1 MVSIVIPVYQISGFI
16 ERCIRSVMAQT
27 YTDIECVIVDDGS
40 GDDSIVKC
48 EHLIEEYK
56 GPVRF
61 KILHH
66 SENRGLSAARNTGTD
81 TARGEYVYYLDG
93 DDEITPDCIEKLVL
107 IAQEHP
113 EAEMIQGN
121 SVMIPNDR
129 RFRVHVDRRMPNYLS
144 SNGEIVRYY
153 HKHWIPT
160 SAWNKLI
167 KRSFMKENDL
177 AFKEGLVYEDLHWM
191 FFVMKH
197 IENIR
202 TCKDVT
208 YHYYVRPDSI
218 VKATDKDTLGKSYS
232 MIYGDILNELTPGC
246 EREELNCYVE
256 GFCRCYL
263 NYAKETPEFV
273 NLYRQYHGLTK
284 KYDCRL
290 SRLKLSIVAML
301 DKMPF
306 GLVLLQW
313 MKDVKT
319 ALDS

>member
-1 MVSIVIPVYQISGFI
+1 MVSIVIPVYQISDYI
-16 ERCIRSVMAQT
+16 ERSIRSVMAQS
-27 YTDIECVIVDDGS
+27 YFDIECIIVDDGT
-40 GDDSIVKC
+40 GDDSIEKC
-48 EHLIEEYK
+48 ERLVKGYDGPIRFLIIRHE
-56 GPVRF
+56 V
-61 KILHH
+61 
-66 SENRGLSAARNTGTD
+66 NMGLSAARNTGIDVATGD
-81 TARGEYVYYLDG
+81 YIYFLDG

-107 IAQEHP
+107 IAREHP
-113 EAEMIQGN
+113 DVEMIQGN
-121 SVMIPNDR
+121 SVMIPNDKR
-129 RFRVHVDRRMPNYLS
+129 IRVHVDRRMPEQLS

-167 KRSFMKENDL
+167 KRSFLKDSDL
-177 AFKEGLVYEDLHWM
+177 VFKEGLVYEDLHWM

-202 TCKDVT
+202 ICKDVT

-232 MIYGDILNELTPGC
+232 MIYGDILNGLTLRR

-263 NYAKETPEFV
+263 NYGQEMPEFS
-273 NLYRQYHGLTK
+273 NLYRQYLKLTK
-284 KYDCRL
+284 KYDCQA
-290 SRLKLSIVAML
+290 SRAKLSTVAL
-301 DKMPF
+301 FGKMPF
-306 GLVLLQW
+306 GLVLLQK

-319 ALDS
+319 ALNS